1 MIHKNENFPFP
12 RHFVNQDIPSATLI
26 SSAEV
31 SGRKKGDPLRDGRY
45 ANRKSTRIPLERLNY
60 PAMLSADKAPQ
71 GYKGLGPPEISGKV
85 VDQPHPSGGSDV
97 TAPAGVPPKPLMLLV
112 VHALNNPRTVL
123 LFMRS
128 HYKVFTGNPN
138 KDAGT

>member
-97 TAPAGVPPKPLMLLV
+97 TAPAGGEACVLFHGNSCCGALFFFFPFFPISVAPLNV
-112 VHALNNPRTVL
+112 QWNI
-123 LFMRS
+123 
-128 HYKVFTGNPN
+128 
-138 KDAGT
+138 